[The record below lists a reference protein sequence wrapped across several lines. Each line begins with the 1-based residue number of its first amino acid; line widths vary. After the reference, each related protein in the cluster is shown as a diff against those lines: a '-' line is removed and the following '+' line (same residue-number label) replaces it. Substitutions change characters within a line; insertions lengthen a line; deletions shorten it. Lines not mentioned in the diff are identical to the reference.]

1 MSMPSGGGGRSR
13 LRHALRGLNVRR
25 RPFDSPARRWTA
37 ALLLLVLAGAAGVV
51 ASSGFG
57 RATAGQAPQLVGRPV
72 PAGEARMVAAAALS
86 CPALTPA
93 RLAGQL
99 MAASGFDADARTSV
113 GTGLAGLSDAS
124 WERWKP
130 TVVAHR
136 ADHAANITA
145 LAHLTCDLVG
155 QVRQAGIEG
164 DAWLLA
170 LGAYHSGIAAVR
182 EAGGVPAPARQYVD
196 TVAGYAAWYARQP
209 LSGSETLSTANGP
222 AGVAPNRDTPARPVP
237 SDYLAAVSEA
247 GGHCPALSPARV
259 AAQLMASSGFNPNL
273 LGVDG
278 GQGIA
283 QFTPE
288 HWARY
293 APFAATASPWD
304 PGAAVPALAHTMCSL
319 VRELAGVGKDPYLT
333 ALAAF
338 RAGPEAVRQAGGVPD
353 NPAVRDYLNLVST
366 YVGYYGADAPLAGKS
381 SARTPRTPTVTRTPQ
396 SPRPD
401 ATRPGS
407 GSPTRPSTTRPSP
420 TRSATTSKPPKK
432 PDWQTRVVNATSVLR
447 PGGSWRTNRLT
458 LTLTSDGNVVL
469 YDQGR
474 RVWSAQTSG
483 KGADQLVFQADGNL
497 VLYTRGMAT
506 IWSTRTDG
514 HDGAIL
520 VLQNDGNVTISQ
532 NGRTLWQTGTAK
544 AG

>member
-1 MSMPSGGGGRSR
+1 MSMAPGGGGRPR
-13 LRHALRGLNVRR
+13 LRHMLRGLNAPRG
-25 RPFDSPARRWTA
+25 PFGRPARRWTA
-37 ALLLLVLAGAAGVV
+37 ALILLVLAGAAGVV

-57 RATAGQAPQLVGRPV
+57 RATAGQARQLVGLPV

-113 GTGLAGLSDAS
+113 GSGLAGLSDAS

-130 TVVAHR
+130 TVAAHR
-136 ADHAANITA
+136 ADDAANITA

-155 QVRQAGIEG
+155 QVRQAGVEG

-182 EAGGVPAPARQYVD
+182 EAGGVPVPAREYVD

-209 LSGSETLSTANGP
+209 LSGTATPTTANGP
-222 AGVAPNRDTPARPVP
+222 VGVAPSRDTPARPVP
-237 SDYLAAVSEA
+237 EDYLAAVREA
-247 GGHCPALSPARV
+247 GGRCPALSPARV

-273 LGVDG
+273 LSVDG

-288 HWARY
+288 RWARY
-293 APFAATASPWD
+293 APFAAAASPWD

-319 VRELAGVGKDPYLT
+319 VGELAGVGTDPYRT

-366 YVGYYGADAPLAGKS
+366 YVGYYGADARLA
-381 SARTPRTPTVTRTPQ
+381 AEPPAQPPRTPTVTRTPQ
-396 SPRPD
+396 SPRPP
-401 ATRPGS
+401 ATKPGS
-407 GSPTRPSTTRPSP
+407 GSTTRPSP
-420 TRSATTSKPPKK
+420 TRSASTSKPPKK
-432 PDWQTRVVNATSVLR
+432 PDWQTRVVNGTSVLR

-474 RVWSAQTSG
+474 GVWSAQTSG

-514 HDGAIL
+514 HNGAIL

>member
-1 MSMPSGGGGRSR
+1 MSMASGGGGRSR
-13 LRHALRGLNVRR
+13 LRYTLRGLNVPR
-25 RPFDSPARRWTA
+25 RPFGSPARRWTA
-37 ALLLLVLAGAAGVV
+37 ALLLLALAGAAGVV

-57 RATAGQAPQLVGRPV
+57 RATAGQAPQLVGLPV

-99 MAASGFDADARTSV
+99 MAASGFDAGAQTSV
-113 GTGLAGLSDAS
+113 GSGLAGLSDAS

-136 ADHAANITA
+136 ADHAASITA

-155 QVRQAGIEG
+155 QVRQAGIQG

-182 EAGGVPAPARQYVD
+182 EAGGVPAPAREYVD

-209 LSGSETLSTANGP
+209 LAGVDTPTTADGP
-222 AGVAPNRDTPARPVP
+222 VGVAPSRDTPARPVP
-237 SDYLAAVSEA
+237 EDYLAAVRAA
-247 GGHCPALSPARV
+247 GGRCPALSPARV

-273 LGVDG
+273 LGVGG

-288 HWARY
+288 RWARY
-293 APFAATASPWD
+293 APFATTASPWD

-319 VRELAGVGKDPYLT
+319 VSELAGVGKDPYRT

-353 NPAVRDYLNLVST
+353 DPAVRDYLNLVST
-366 YVGYYGADAPLAGKS
+366 YVGYYAADARLAGEPP
-381 SARTPRTPTVTRTPQ
+381 AHPPRTPAAIRTPQ
-396 SPRPD
+396 SPRPH

-407 GSPTRPSTTRPSP
+407 GATGRPSP

-432 PDWQTRVVNATSVLR
+432 PDWQTRVVNGTSVLR

-458 LTLTSDGNVVL
+458 LALTTDGNVVL
-469 YDQGR
+469 SDQGR

-483 KGADQLVFQADGNL
+483 KGADQLVFQEDGNL

-514 HDGAIL
+514 HNGAIL